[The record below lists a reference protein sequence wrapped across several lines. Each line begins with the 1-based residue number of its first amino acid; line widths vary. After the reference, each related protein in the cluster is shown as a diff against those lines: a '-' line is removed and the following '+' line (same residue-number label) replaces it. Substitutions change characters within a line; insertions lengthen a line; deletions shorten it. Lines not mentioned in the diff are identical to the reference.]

1 MATAMEASTVLTYI
15 DGFNDETDPSLASN
29 YRLAFAM
36 DAPFELRT
44 QDTAEGPQQVGTL
57 EALSVKVLVQGSDS
71 DLQAV
76 RVELSSETDLF
87 FHYSCT
93 LLEHEFVLTLGETLG
108 VDFPEV
114 PNLLKRMLLAV
125 SRDPQTQMAVFVV
138 ESNSKRLGRLDF
150 IQSSEERF
158 DELLSL
164 PFLPTSEAVVQS
176 MVRFRYNE
184 LKTKLALATA
194 RLQEVGTVAK
204 AHPEVIQK
212 LAVKNARDKRSS

>member
-1 MATAMEASTVLTYI
+1 MEASTVLTYI
-15 DGFNDETDPSLASN
+15 DGFTDETDPSLASN
-29 YRLAFAM
+29 FRLAFAM

-44 QDTAEGPQQVGTL
+44 QDSAEGPQQVGTL
-57 EALSVKVLVQGSDS
+57 EALSVKVLVQGSDA

-76 RVELSSETDLF
+76 RIELSSETDLF

-93 LLEHEFVLTLGETLG
+93 LLEQEFVLTLGESLG

-114 PNLLKRMLLAV
+114 PDLLKRMLIAV
-125 SRDPQTQMAVFVV
+125 SRDPQTQMAVFVI
-138 ESNSKRLGRLDF
+138 ESNSMRMGRLDF
-150 IQSSEERF
+150 IQSSEDRF

-164 PFLPTSEAVVQS
+164 PFVPSSEAVVQS

-194 RLQEVGTVAK
+194 RLQEVGSVAK
-204 AHPEVIQK
+204 MHPEVIQNLSMK
-212 LAVKNARDKRSS
+212 KTWDKR